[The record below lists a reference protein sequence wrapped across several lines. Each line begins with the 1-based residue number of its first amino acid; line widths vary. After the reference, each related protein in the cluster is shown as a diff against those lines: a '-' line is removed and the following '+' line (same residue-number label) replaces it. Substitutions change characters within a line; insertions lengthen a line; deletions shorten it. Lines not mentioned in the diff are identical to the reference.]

1 MRTIKRKRIFGG
13 KKSIHKK
20 KHKRSLKK
28 FRGGVELNYLTPNQ
42 EIYKVKGILGYQK
55 PGFLYT
61 GEEKYGEDSLVDL
74 TQPTTPNLFKGNIK
88 HDKGSVILTDYKS
101 LKSIKLGWIYGGHF
115 GNIVI
120 YSSAA
125 EQLEEVIAKLNGFY
139 FLKSGGLEIIKTLF
153 IPEINERVIKSCEK
167 QKHLIN
173 EISPWGDMTHEFD
186 LNVDDITGEPSLD
199 SIFKDILKKYYLE
212 KIDGISKDK
221 ISLLLNTV
229 NVGEPDINAIR
240 ADNKLL
246 EKYKDILQRRN
257 KSFVK
262 EKEFTS
268 ENISGELDG
277 EKWDKTVE
285 PEQQYPEIYKNINGL
300 RLKQEIIYKEL
311 TDIFSTYKKD
321 TYPFNIEYFS
331 CNIQSQPQQQSDI
344 LIKNIIEKFNIETP
358 TEPKLLVKFNN
369 RIYKSISKIMYIL
382 QIFNPNTKIYRNSEI
397 VRYKNITNDEY
408 NKPAAPQDIFFTSD
422 RGMNGFREF
431 MNGYVINSIIDPVI
445 MARLLS
451 FNIQIKA
458 TILLSCTNDN
468 GSKTYKMGDEQFH
481 ELTSLD
487 VNQEAGLYEKIN
499 DDELRLKIKRLKI
512 GEKEITPEDLEN
524 SKTPGDTPIQNKLD
538 EFKKVLNENG
548 DIEKSI
554 ECELKNPFAKKS
566 DDEIIKLNCKCK
578 IYKKEEDNIT
588 NIMIYLYDDK
598 SSFNHD
604 LIKKILIKDNYNDK
618 IYKDI
623 NGDHLE
629 NFYSHLFEND
639 DDGHEHNYYDITF

>member
-28 FRGGVELNYLTPNQ
+28 FRGGVELNYLQDT

-61 GEEKYGEDSLVDL
+61 GEEKYGKETSTVDL

-88 HDKGSVILTDYKS
+88 HDKGSVILTDYKP

-120 YSSAA
+120 YSSADK
-125 EQLEEVIAKLNGFY
+125 LNEVISKINKFY
-139 FLKSGGLEIIKTLF
+139 FLKNGGLKIINTLF
-153 IPEINERVIKSCEK
+153 IPEINERVIKFCEK
-167 QKHLIN
+167 EKELIN

-186 LNVDDITGEPSLD
+186 LNEDDITDTEPLSLD

-221 ISLLLNTV
+221 ISSLLNTV
-229 NVGEPDINAIR
+229 EVGEQDINTIR

-268 ENISGELDG
+268 ENIGGELVD
-277 EKWDKTVE
+277 EKWTKKVE
-285 PEQQYPEIYKNINGL
+285 QGQQYPDIYKKINAL

-331 CNIQSQPQQQSDI
+331 CNILSPKESDI
-344 LIKNIIEKFNIETP
+344 LIKKIIEKFNIDTP

-382 QIFNPNTKIYRNSEI
+382 QIFNPTNEIYRNSGI
-397 VRYKNITNDEY
+397 VRYKNITDEEY
-408 NKPAAPQDIFFTSD
+408 NKPAKGIERFFSSGTD
-422 RGMNGFREF
+422 MNGFREF

-445 MARLLS
+445 MARLIS

-458 TILLSCTNDN
+458 TILLSCTNDD
-468 GSKTYKMGDEQFH
+468 GKPTYNIGDEQFH
-481 ELTSLD
+481 ELTKLD
-487 VNQEAGLYEKIN
+487 VNQEDGLYKKIN
-499 DDELRLKIKRLKI
+499 DDESRLKIKRLKI
-512 GEKEITPEDLEN
+512 NGKEITPEDLES
-524 SKTPGDTPIQNKLD
+524 SKTPGNSSIQNKID
-538 EFKKVLNENG
+538 EFTKVLNEEG
-548 DIEKSI
+548 DIQKNI

-566 DDEIIKLNCKCK
+566 DDDDSIKLNCKCK

-588 NIMIYLYDDK
+588 NIMIYLYDDT

-604 LIKKILIKDNYNDK
+604 LIKNILIKANYNDT
-618 IYKDI
+618 IYTDI

-629 NFYSHLFEND
+629 SFYSHLFKK